1 MTTTNKITRAINSQY
16 NTIAR
21 DGKINAV
28 WYEDG
33 KKMTDTIVVDKAGR
47 DYEYNK
53 VAEAYA
59 QLIAS
64 APEANRATLNALVE
78 QFMADV
84 FAEDAY
90 MLSVCHT
97 LAPQQLAKNLVPY
110 YNK

>member
-1 MTTTNKITRAINSQY
+1 MTTNKITRALNSQY

-78 QFMADV
+78 KLVADV
-84 FAEDAY
+84 FTEDAY
-90 MLSVCHT
+90 MLSIVHC
-97 LAPQQLAKNLVPY
+97 LDARQLAKNLVPY

>member
-1 MTTTNKITRAINSQY
+1 MTTNKITRALNSQY

-53 VAEAYA
+53 VSEAYA

-78 QFMADV
+78 KLMADV
-84 FAEDAY
+84 FSEDAY
-90 MLSVCHT
+90 MLSIVHC
-97 LAPQQLAKNLVPY
+97 LDARQLAKNLVPY

>member
-1 MTTTNKITRAINSQY
+1 MTTNNKITRAINSQY

-33 KKMTDTIVVDKAGR
+33 QQMTDTIVVNKQQR
-47 DYEYNK
+47 DYQYNK

-78 QFMADV
+78 KFMADV
-84 FAEDAY
+84 FTEDAY
-90 MLSVCHT
+90 MLSVCHA

>member
-1 MTTTNKITRAINSQY
+1 MTTNKITRALNSQY

-21 DGKINAV
+21 DGKINAI

-33 KKMTDTIVVDKAGR
+33 KQVTDTIVVDKAGR

-53 VAEAYA
+53 VAEAYG

-64 APEANRATLNALVE
+64 APEANRATLNALVDKLL
-78 QFMADV
+78 ADV
-84 FAEDAY
+84 FTEDAY
-90 MLSVCHT
+90 MLSVVHC
-97 LAPQQLAKNLVPY
+97 LDARQLAKNLVPY